1 MSNRLSIIHIHMLR
15 CTVGS
20 VVCPQGCAW
29 TSEAKLIIFFRR
41 KKFELY
47 ELSSVLPPSMS
58 ALWMCWSYDDLSK
71 RHYWRFVSGIF
82 YKSEWLRGEKLS
94 KYFRASS
101 GCLGVSRR
109 RPYEC
114 NGPVSFKI

>member
-1 MSNRLSIIHIHMLR
+1 MDVR
-15 CTVGS
+15 G
-20 VVCPQGCAW
+20 
-29 TSEAKLIIFFRR
+29 EAHYFFRR